1 MAQVPTVLIV
11 DDEAPIRK
19 MLVEMLSLEGIP
31 TETAN
36 NGQEAL
42 DLLARSGPRIILL
55 DLVMPVLDGRGV
67 VEHLGAQPGE
77 RERHK
82 IILVSAIEKLEA
94 NRDLQADGRLSKPF
108 TLDQLLN
115 TIAAVTASVQA

>member
-1 MAQVPTVLIV
+1 MAHMPTVLIV

-31 TETAN
+31 TETAT

-42 DLLARSGPRIILL
+42 DKLAQSGPRVVLL
-55 DLVMPVLDGRGV
+55 DLLMPLVNGRGV
-67 VEHLGAQPGE
+67 VERLEAQPGE
-77 RERHK
+77 RAQHK
-82 IILVSAIEKLEA
+82 IILMSAIETLTA
-94 NRDLQADGRLSKPF
+94 NRDLHADGRLSKPF

-115 TIAAVTASVQA
+115 TIASVTASVQA

>member
-1 MAQVPTVLIV
+1 MANMPTVLIV

-31 TETAN
+31 NETAA

-42 DLLARSGPRIILL
+42 EKLAQSGPRVVLL
-55 DLVMPVLDGRGV
+55 DITMPVLDGRGFM
-67 VEHLGAQPGE
+67 EHLTAQPGQ

-82 IILVSAIEKLEA
+82 IILISAIEKLEA
-94 NRDLQADGRLSKPF
+94 NRDLHADGRLSKPF

>member
-11 DDEAPIRK
+11 DDEPGIRK

-42 DLLARSGPRIILL
+42 DVLARSGPRVVLL
-55 DLVMPVLDGRGV
+55 DITMPVLDGRGFM
-67 VEHLGAQPGE
+67 ERLRTQPGE

-82 IILVSAIEKLEA
+82 IILMSAIETLTA
-94 NRDLQADGRLSKPF
+94 NRDLPADARLSKPF

-115 TIAAVTASVQA
+115 TIASVTASVQA

>member
-1 MAQVPTVLIV
+1 MAHMPTVLIV

-31 TETAN
+31 TETAT

-42 DLLARSGPRIILL
+42 DKLAQSGPRVVLL
-55 DLVMPVLDGRGV
+55 DLSMPVLDGRGV
-67 VEHLGAQPGE
+67 IEHLEAQSGG

-82 IILVSAIEKLEA
+82 IILISAIERLDA
-94 NRDLQADGRLSKPF
+94 NRDLRADGRLSKPF

-115 TIAAVTASVQA
+115 TIASVTASVQA

>member
-11 DDEAPIRK
+11 DDEPGIRK
-19 MLVEMLSLEGIP
+19 MLVEMLSLEGYP

-42 DLLARSGPRIILL
+42 DLLARGGPRVVLL
-55 DLVMPVLDGRGV
+55 DLLMPVVNGRGV
-67 VEHLGAQPGE
+67 VEYLDAQPGE
-77 RERHK
+77 RARHK
-82 IILVSAIEKLEA
+82 IVLMSAIETLTA